1 MAHFAELKAMTD
13 PTGFTSDSHQVVQ
26 RVVVVGN
33 DISTAAGPLGENDM
47 HVDGE
52 TWCINFFKGGIWKQ
66 TSYNDNFR
74 KSYAGKGMIYDPVKD
89 KFLHPQSYAS
99 WSLDDNDDWQAPI
112 TFPTV
117 TYFEHETNTY
127 TQEDVDNDVYPE
139 GHEQAG
145 QRIHTYSVGDPV
157 QMNYLIN
164 WNETKYNADNT
175 KGWEATKSNDEA
187 ETPTVYDWNGTTWVS
202 A

>member
-33 DISTAAGPLGENDM
+33 DCVPSDE

-66 TSYNDNFR
+66 TSYNHNFR
-74 KSYAGKGMIYDPVKD
+74 KQYAGIGMVYDPVKD
-89 KFLHPQSYAS
+89 KFLAPQPFAS
-99 WSLDDNDDWQAPI
+99 WSLDSNDDWQAPI
-112 TFPTV
+112 TRPTI
-117 TYFEHETNTY
+117 TEEG
-127 TQEDVDNDVYPE
+127 DVRY
-139 GHEQAG
+139 
-145 QRIHTYSVGDPV
+145 I
-157 QMNYLIN
+157 IN

-175 KGWEATKSNDEA
+175 KGWEATKSNDES
-187 ETPTVYDWNGTTWVS
+187 ETPTVYDWNGTAWVS
-202 A
+202 E